1 MRVLFFGTS
10 EFAVPSLRALARDAR
25 FEVVAVVTQPDRA
38 RGRGRQV
45 GQSPVKEVAQVLGLP
60 VLQPAR
66 VRSADFLAEA
76 ASLRPDALALA
87 AYGQII
93 PRALL
98 ELAPLG
104 PVNLHGSLLPAY
116 RGAAPIQRA
125 ILAGERATGITT
137 MLMDETLDTG
147 DILLRCEAP
156 IYDEDDAGSLTARL
170 AERGADLLVETLVR
184 LSEGACPRTPQDHS
198 AATYA
203 PAIRPEDAVIRW
215 EEPADVTRNR
225 VRALSPR
232 PGAVAAL
239 NGRRVKIWR
248 AEPAEGPA
256 DDPGRIVAI
265 GRGGVEVATGA
276 GRIRVVEVQPEGG
289 KRMAA
294 ADWARG
300 ARVRPGDR
308 FEEMP
313 T

>member
-1 MRVLFFGTS
+1 
-10 EFAVPSLRALARDAR
+10 
-25 FEVVAVVTQPDRA
+25 
-38 RGRGRQV
+38 
-45 GQSPVKEVAQVLGLP
+45 VAQVLGLP

-248 AEPAEGPA
+248 TEPAEGPA

-276 GRIRVVEVQPEGG
+276 GRIRLVEVQPEGG